1 MKTEKT
7 MKAKKITLL
16 SAVVAI
22 VAVAITLTAVLLPK
36 YKVTKA
42 STGNEKNTAEIERT
56 ISQIE
61 SLEAEYQKSFDE
73 NAALWEKYFAEFQKL
88 DEIPENFDERAFIK
102 ELKTLTD
109 DEKTALLKN
118 VDALDALDA
127 KLDMIKTRTF
137 FTTIAMTAPAAFPE
151 TDAAS
156 TTCFL
161 SNAMKIV
168 SLKTAENKKLNPP
181 KHILQKAPRIATP
194 IAREREYGVQYLRCR
209 RRKKHK
215 GTFEKLPSKRRVR
228 SERV

>member
-22 VAVAITLTAVLLPK
+22 AAVAITLTAVLLPK

-118 VDALDALDA
+118 VDKLDALDA
-127 KLDMIKTRTF
+127 KLDKLYDELYDKDEDVLYNDCKDGSCDFSGNGCGEYDVLFI
-137 FTTIAMTAPAAFPE
+137 E
-151 TDAAS
+151 CDEN
-156 TTCFL
+156 CF
-161 SNAMKIV
+161 
-168 SLKTAENKKLNPP
+168 AENCGK
-181 KHILQKAPRIATP
+181 
-194 IAREREYGVQYLRCR
+194 
-209 RRKKHK
+209 
-215 GTFEKLPSKRRVR
+215 
-228 SERV
+228 

>member
-22 VAVAITLTAVLLPK
+22 AAVAITLTAVLLPK

-73 NAALWEKYFAEFQKL
+73 NAAL
-88 DEIPENFDERAFIK
+88 
-102 ELKTLTD
+102 
-109 DEKTALLKN
+109 LKN

-127 KLDMIKTRTF
+127 KLDKLYDELYDKDEDVLYNDCKDGSCDFSGNGCGEYDVLFI
-137 FTTIAMTAPAAFPE
+137 E
-151 TDAAS
+151 SDEN
-156 TTCFL
+156 CF
-161 SNAMKIV
+161 
-168 SLKTAENKKLNPP
+168 AENCGK
-181 KHILQKAPRIATP
+181 
-194 IAREREYGVQYLRCR
+194 
-209 RRKKHK
+209 
-215 GTFEKLPSKRRVR
+215 
-228 SERV
+228 

>member
-22 VAVAITLTAVLLPK
+22 AAVAITLTAVLLPK

-73 NAALWEKYFAEFQKL
+73 NAAL
-88 DEIPENFDERAFIK
+88 
-102 ELKTLTD
+102 
-109 DEKTALLKN
+109 LKN

-127 KLDMIKTRTF
+127 KLDKLYDELYDKDEDVLYNDCKDGSCGFSGNGCGEYDVLFI
-137 FTTIAMTAPAAFPE
+137 E
-151 TDAAS
+151 CDEN
-156 TTCFL
+156 CF
-161 SNAMKIV
+161 
-168 SLKTAENKKLNPP
+168 AENCGK
-181 KHILQKAPRIATP
+181 
-194 IAREREYGVQYLRCR
+194 
-209 RRKKHK
+209 
-215 GTFEKLPSKRRVR
+215 
-228 SERV
+228 

>member
-22 VAVAITLTAVLLPK
+22 AAVAITLTAVLLPK

-118 VDALDALDA
+118 VD
-127 KLDMIKTRTF
+127 KLDDELYDKDEDVLYNDCKDGSCGFSGNGCGEYDVLFI
-137 FTTIAMTAPAAFPE
+137 E
-151 TDAAS
+151 CDEN
-156 TTCFL
+156 CF
-161 SNAMKIV
+161 
-168 SLKTAENKKLNPP
+168 AENCGK
-181 KHILQKAPRIATP
+181 
-194 IAREREYGVQYLRCR
+194 
-209 RRKKHK
+209 
-215 GTFEKLPSKRRVR
+215 
-228 SERV
+228 

>member
-22 VAVAITLTAVLLPK
+22 AAVAITLTAVLLPK

-42 STGNEKNTAEIERT
+42 STGNEKNTAKIERT

-61 SLEAEYQKSFDE
+61 SLEAEYQKAFDE

-127 KLDMIKTRTF
+127 KLDKLYDELYDKDEDVLYNDCKDGSCGFSGNGCGEYDVLFI
-137 FTTIAMTAPAAFPE
+137 E
-151 TDAAS
+151 CDEN
-156 TTCFL
+156 CF
-161 SNAMKIV
+161 
-168 SLKTAENKKLNPP
+168 AENCGK
-181 KHILQKAPRIATP
+181 
-194 IAREREYGVQYLRCR
+194 
-209 RRKKHK
+209 
-215 GTFEKLPSKRRVR
+215 
-228 SERV
+228 

>member
-1 MKTEKT
+1 

-22 VAVAITLTAVLLPK
+22 AAVAITLTAVLLPK

-109 DEKTALLKN
+109 DEKTAL
-118 VDALDALDA
+118 
-127 KLDMIKTRTF
+127 
-137 FTTIAMTAPAAFPE
+137 
-151 TDAAS
+151 
-156 TTCFL
+156 
-161 SNAMKIV
+161 
-168 SLKTAENKKLNPP
+168 
-181 KHILQKAPRIATP
+181 
-194 IAREREYGVQYLRCR
+194 
-209 RRKKHK
+209 
-215 GTFEKLPSKRRVR
+215 
-228 SERV
+228 

>member
-22 VAVAITLTAVLLPK
+22 AAVAITLTAVLLPK

-88 DEIPENFDERAFIK
+88 DEIPENFDERTFIK

-118 VDALDALDA
+118 VDALDALDE
-127 KLDMIKTRTF
+127 KLDKLYDELYDKDEDVLCI
-137 FTTIAMTAPAAFPE
+137 TIARTAPAAFPE

-156 TTCFL
+156 TTYFL

-168 SLKTAENKKLNPP
+168 SLKTAENK
-181 KHILQKAPRIATP
+181 
-194 IAREREYGVQYLRCR
+194 
-209 RRKKHK
+209 
-215 GTFEKLPSKRRVR
+215 
-228 SERV
+228 

>member
-22 VAVAITLTAVLLPK
+22 AAVAITLTAVLLPK

-88 DEIPENFDERAFIK
+88 DEIPEIFDERAFIK

-127 KLDMIKTRTF
+127 KLDKLYDELYDKDEDVLYNDCKDGSCGFSGNGCGEYDVLFI
-137 FTTIAMTAPAAFPE
+137 E
-151 TDAAS
+151 CDEN
-156 TTCFL
+156 CF
-161 SNAMKIV
+161 
-168 SLKTAENKKLNPP
+168 AENCGKEKIKPTKTHLA
-181 KHILQKAPRIATP
+181 KGAAHSDADC
-194 IAREREYGVQYLRCR
+194 AREGIWRTEFTLPTT
-209 RRKKHK
+209 KK
-215 GTFEKLPSKRRVR
+215 T
-228 SERV
+228 